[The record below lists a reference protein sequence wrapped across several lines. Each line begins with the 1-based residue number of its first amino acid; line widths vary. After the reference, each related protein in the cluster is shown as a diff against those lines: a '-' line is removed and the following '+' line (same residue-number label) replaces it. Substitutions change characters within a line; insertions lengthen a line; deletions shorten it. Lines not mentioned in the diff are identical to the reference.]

1 MPKKILII
9 EDDLSLAKALRASL
23 EEEDFTVFE
32 AHDGFEGLE
41 AAEKNLPDLILCDIS
56 MPKMDGLT
64 MLASLRKTEWGKNL
78 SVIMLTNFS
87 DEEKISIALK
97 HSVFRYLVKSDWDL
111 SQIIEEVKKE
121 FNN

>member
-1 MPKKILII
+1 MSKKILII
-9 EDDLSLAKALRASL
+9 EDDLILAKALRASL
-23 EEEDFTVFE
+23 EEEKFEVSE
-32 AHDGFEGLE
+32 AHDGFEGLA

-64 MLASLRKTEWGKNL
+64 MLATMRDTAWGKNL

-87 DEEKISIALK
+87 DEEKISVALK

-111 SQIIEEVKKE
+111 SQIIAEIKKE
-121 FNN
+121 FNS